1 MWCAQ
6 ASIRNFVVRIIMKL
20 EKKIYFV
27 PVFRKFARQT
37 NSAVIPKY
45 KWHKNFFFLAWSSVP
60 EYSSFFYF
68 TVGQHSSQ
76 SMREYRKFYAWSASF
91 LKHKKSFLKKNYW
104 KFFRVIFIYLFLF
117 CELGTGKWETVP
129 GYSNIHY

>member
-1 MWCAQ
+1 
-6 ASIRNFVVRIIMKL
+6 MKL

-60 EYSSFFYF
+60 EYSSFFLFYGWLAF
-68 TVGQHSSQ
+68 LS
-76 SMREYRKFYAWSASF
+76 EYEG
-91 LKHKKSFLKKNYW
+91 
-104 KFFRVIFIYLFLF
+104 V
-117 CELGTGKWETVP
+117 
-129 GYSNIHY
+129 